1 MDESAARTNVEFH
14 EWGREP
20 FEIAE
25 RAAKPVLLSISAR
38 WCVGCHE
45 MDRETYDDPRI
56 AANCNDGFV
65 PVRVDADRHPRVRER
80 YTMGGFPSTV
90 FLTPDGEV
98 LTGAGYLGQSGLR
111 QVLDRVRETWD
122 AKGAS
127 AGTVPRG
134 LAGDPTPGGDLD
146 AGIVE
151 RMAGR
156 LREAYDE
163 RAGGWGDAE
172 KFPLP
177 GAVEFALKHDRETAL
192 RSLSAISA
200 NLLDSY
206 DGGFYRFAEN
216 ADWTGL
222 HHEKLL
228 DTNAALVRAFANA
241 YLYTGR
247 DEYRTPA
254 EETVDY
260 LTTTLWVEDPPGGG
274 RGAFAGSQ
282 AGDESYYRLDAIER
296 EDVEAPAVDRTV
308 FADRT
313 ATAVDALL
321 TYHAYTDAERPRQ
334 FAERAL
340 SYLRSELIADGRTVH
355 FRSGDD
361 EASPT
366 GVLGDQAAAIRA
378 LTTAA
383 QVLGSDTVD
392 EARTLADWTIE
403 TLFADGS
410 FRDGP
415 AEGPA
420 LLDRPLRPLDDNVAM
435 ADALLDLHAV
445 TGEAAYRERARE
457 TAEAFAGAADRF
469 GPRVAAYGAV
479 VSRLLEPGLRIAVA
493 APAGSDLHR
502 AALRVADH
510 DVVVLPDADGERFEA
525 GNAYVLRGDTVAPP
539 AATPAELSERVAD
552 LL

>member
-1 MDESAARTNVEFH
+1 MDESAARTNVEFR
-14 EWGREP
+14 EWGEEP
-20 FEIAE
+20 FAVAE
-25 RAAKPVLLSISAR
+25 RTGKPVLLSVSAR

-45 MDRETYDDPRI
+45 MDRETYDEPRI

-65 PVRVDADRHPRVRER
+65 PVRVDADRRPRVRER

-98 LTGAGYLGQSGLR
+98 LTGAGYLGPSGMR

-122 AKGAS
+122 AKGAAAS
-127 AGTVPRG
+127 TVPRG
-134 LAGDPTPGGDLD
+134 LAGDPTPAADLD
-146 AGIVE
+146 RSIVE
-151 RMAGR
+151 EMAGR

-177 GAVEFALKHDRETAL
+177 AAVEFALKHDRETAL

-200 NLLDSY
+200 NLLDDY

-222 HHEKLL
+222 HREKLT

-247 DEYRTPA
+247 DEFRTPA
-254 EETVDY
+254 EETIEY

-282 AGDESYYRLDAIER
+282 TGDADGYSTL
-296 EDVEAPAVDRTV
+296 DRTP

-313 ATAVDALL
+313 ALAVDALL
-321 TYHAYTDAERPRQ
+321 TYHAYTDAEEPRQ

-340 SYLRSELIADGRTVH
+340 SYLRDELIEEGRTVH
-355 FRSGDD
+355 FRSD
-361 EASPT
+361 SPET
-366 GVLGDQAAAIRA
+366 AERGVLADQAAAIRA

-383 QVLGSDTVD
+383 EVLGSDTVA
-392 EARTLADWTIE
+392 EARDLADWTIDE
-403 TLFADGS
+403 LHAEGS

-415 AEGPA
+415 ASGPG
-420 LLDRPLRPLDDNVAM
+420 LLDRPLRPLGDNVAM
-435 ADALLDLHAV
+435 ADALLDLHAM
-445 TGEAAYRERARE
+445 TGADRYREVARE

-469 GPRVAAYGAV
+469 GPRVAAYGSL
-479 VSRLLEPGLRIAVA
+479 VSRLLEPTVTVAVA

-510 DVVVLPDADGERFEA
+510 EVVVLPDADGERFEC
-525 GNAYVLRGDTVAPP
+525 GNAYAIRGDEVAP
-539 AATPAELSERVAD
+539 AASSPAELNERIAD